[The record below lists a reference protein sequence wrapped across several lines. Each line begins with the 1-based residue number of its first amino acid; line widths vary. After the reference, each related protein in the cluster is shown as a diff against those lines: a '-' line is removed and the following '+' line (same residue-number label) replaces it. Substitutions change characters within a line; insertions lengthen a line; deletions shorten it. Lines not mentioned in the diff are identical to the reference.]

1 MWKCPICL
9 EEQSSEYLCENCGF
23 DRRRDFVDHR
33 TVCEVFEEDIA
44 IRRKCAES
52 CKIRVI
58 ENSEGR
64 YEGECKNGMKH
75 GHGIFYWPD
84 GTVYD
89 GEWQDGR
96 KEGLGT
102 LHFSE
107 AAIIPAD
114 GRTIKKKDMVSIAG
128 LAAPVTKA
136 ASKTVRWMGGEYYII
151 MKVPG
156 TSANLKMV

>member
-1 MWKCPICL
+1 M
-9 EEQSSEYLCENCGF
+9 
-23 DRRRDFVDHR
+23 
-33 TVCEVFEEDIA
+33 
-44 IRRKCAES
+44 
-52 CKIRVI
+52 I

-96 KEGLGT
+96 KEVLGT